1 METKAKKIYTGAA
14 VIAVLGAGAG
24 GYAYMEY
31 NSPQNVF
38 ARNEI
43 AQTTQLKSYIKD
55 RTKLSH
61 KYGEQ
66 AKDKKQVLA
75 SSFGTEKEKIKLDI
89 YKDPTAKNASVVGE
103 GSFLGK
109 ALSGQVSEKDDKLG
123 IELNFYNK
131 VVEVPSKAITDY
143 FKEVSEGKVDE
154 INLSL
159 NDLVESAFFSSKSD
173 KYDLTEDQIKTI
185 YKSIDKKAF
194 TKEGKAI
201 TLKLNKDGLTKLA
214 EAFKTEVKKNAK
226 DNKISE
232 MSLDNLVNQAKNF
245 EGELVIKQEKKNDS
259 TLERTITHGDSS
271 TKLTTTFSKDKT
283 EVVIDNDN
291 ASFTLKSEKVGEGYK
306 ESILT
311 SRKEKGVHR
320 EQFELN
326 LNTEKVSDN
335 EYKLDGDYSVYQ
347 GESKESVHLKGS
359 IKLVDKSLEY
369 KLSAQDNEFSLKY
382 TYDVDVKELSSNK
395 EKVVIENF
403 NDPVFNKT
411 IVEVQQALTKYFVE
425 EKK

>member
-1 METKAKKIYTGAA
+1 MT
-14 VIAVLGAGAG
+14 
-24 GYAYMEY
+24 
-31 NSPQNVF
+31 
-38 ARNEI
+38 
-43 AQTTQLKSYIKD
+43 
-55 RTKLSH
+55 
-61 KYGEQ
+61 
-66 AKDKKQVLA
+66 
-75 SSFGTEKEKIKLDI
+75 
-89 YKDPTAKNASVVGE
+89 
-103 GSFLGK
+103 
-109 ALSGQVSEKDDKLG
+109 
-123 IELNFYNK
+123 
-131 VVEVPSKAITDY
+131 SKAITDY

-271 TKLTTTFSKDKT
+271 IKLTTTFSKDKT

-291 ASFTLKSEKVGEGYK
+291 ASFTLKSEKAGEGYK

-369 KLSAQDNEFSLKY
+369 KL
-382 TYDVDVKELSSNK
+382 
-395 EKVVIENF
+395 
-403 NDPVFNKT
+403 
-411 IVEVQQALTKYFVE
+411 
-425 EKK
+425 

>member
-1 METKAKKIYTGAA
+1 METKAKKIYTGVA
-14 VIAVLGAGAG
+14 VVAVLGAGAG

-173 KYDLTEDQIKTI
+173 
-185 YKSIDKKAF
+185 
-194 TKEGKAI
+194 
-201 TLKLNKDGLTKLA
+201 
-214 EAFKTEVKKNAK
+214 
-226 DNKISE
+226 
-232 MSLDNLVNQAKNF
+232 
-245 EGELVIKQEKKNDS
+245 
-259 TLERTITHGDSS
+259 
-271 TKLTTTFSKDKT
+271 
-283 EVVIDNDN
+283 
-291 ASFTLKSEKVGEGYK
+291 
-306 ESILT
+306 
-311 SRKEKGVHR
+311 
-320 EQFELN
+320 
-326 LNTEKVSDN
+326 
-335 EYKLDGDYSVYQ
+335 
-347 GESKESVHLKGS
+347 
-359 IKLVDKSLEY
+359 
-369 KLSAQDNEFSLKY
+369 
-382 TYDVDVKELSSNK
+382 
-395 EKVVIENF
+395 
-403 NDPVFNKT
+403 
-411 IVEVQQALTKYFVE
+411 
-425 EKK
+425 